1 MYSYDIFLGPRLRKF
16 LLAQII
22 QQDSITPAI
31 DILAQHAASKIS
43 TAMHDKAVRLR
54 NK

>member
-31 DILAQHAASKIS
+31 DIIS
-43 TAMHDKAVRLR
+43 PARCIEIITAMHDKAVRLR